1 MKKFVFAIG
10 SILFLTGCSMD
21 SVLDKVPFIQ
31 NDEKVVQEEEQKL
44 NEEVSEKMNGNKEET
59 ADHGEVKENGQG
71 NEPET
76 ESADPKLTLEAAL
89 FNEVVQ
95 VNGKNVIQ
103 NATNT
108 MALVNKEFALPD
120 GYAPTDL
127 VRPKVAFSFGDQD
140 IEKSYLRKEAAAA
153 LELMFSDAVKN
164 GLHLFAVSGYRSYDR
179 QKVVFDAEVNK
190 VGYEKAVQAVAVPG
204 NSEHQTGLSMD
215 ISSESAHFGLTEQ
228 FGETAEGK
236 WLANHAHR
244 FGFVQRY
251 PKGKEGITGYQYES
265 WHYRYVGVKAAT
277 EIFENQLTLEEYFNI
292 VEKI

>member
-1 MKKFVFAIG
+1 MKKFVCVIG

-21 SVLDKVPFIQ
+21 SVLDKVPFIN
-31 NDEKVVQEEEQKL
+31 NDEKVVQKEQQKL
-44 NEEVSEKMNGNKEET
+44 NEEVPEKSNVNKEE
-59 ADHGEVKENGQG
+59 AVNHGEGKENGQG
-71 NEPET
+71 NKPEK
-76 ESADPKLTLEAAL
+76 ESEDSKLTLEAAL

-95 VNGKNVIQ
+95 VNGKKVIQ

-120 GYAPTDL
+120 GYTPSDL

-140 IEKSYLRKEAAAA
+140 IEKSYLRKEAATA

-164 GLHLFAVSGYRSYDR
+164 GIHLFAVSGYRSFDR

-204 NSEHQTGLSMD
+204 NSEHQSGLSMD

-228 FGETAEGK
+228 FGETEEGK
-236 WLANHAHR
+236 WLANNAHR
-244 FGFVQRY
+244 FGFIQRY

-265 WHYRYVGVKAAT
+265 WHYRFVGVKAAT
-277 EIFENQLTLEEYFNI
+277 VIFENQLTLEEYFNI

>member
-1 MKKFVFAIG
+1 
-10 SILFLTGCSMD
+10 MD
-21 SVLDKVPFIQ
+21 SVLDKVPFIN
-31 NDEKVVQEEEQKL
+31 NDEKVVQKEQQKL
-44 NEEVSEKMNGNKEET
+44 NEEVPEKSNVNKEET
-59 ADHGEVKENGQG
+59 VNHGKGKENGQE
-71 NEPET
+71 NKPEK
-76 ESADPKLTLEAAL
+76 ESEDPKLTLEAAL

-95 VNGKNVIQ
+95 VNGKKVIQ

-120 GYAPTDL
+120 GYTPSDL

-153 LELMFSDAVKN
+153 IELMFSDAVKN
-164 GLHLFAVSGYRSYDR
+164 GIHLFAVSGYRSFDR

-204 NSEHQTGLSMD
+204 NSEHQSGLSMD

-228 FGETAEGK
+228 FGETEEGK
-236 WLANHAHR
+236 WLANNAHR
-244 FGFVQRY
+244 FGFIQRY

-265 WHYRYVGVKAAT
+265 WHYRFVGVKAAT

-292 VEKI
+292 VEKL

>member
-1 MKKFVFAIG
+1 
-10 SILFLTGCSMD
+10 MD

-31 NDEKVVQEEEQKL
+31 HDEKVVQKEEQKQ
-44 NEEVSEKMNGNKEET
+44 NEEVSEKSNVNKEET
-59 ADHGEVKENGQG
+59 VNHGAVKENGQG
-71 NEPET
+71 NKPEKVS
-76 ESADPKLTLEAAL
+76 EDPKLTLEAAL

-108 MALVNKEFALPD
+108 MALVNKEYALPD
-120 GYAPTDL
+120 GYAPSDL
-127 VRPKVAFSFGDQD
+127 VRPKVEFSFGDQD

-153 LELMFSDAVKN
+153 MELMFSDALKN
-164 GLHLFAVSGYRSYDR
+164 GIHLFAVSGYRSYER

-204 NSEHQTGLSMD
+204 NSEHQSGLSMD
-215 ISSESAHFGLTEQ
+215 ISSESAQFGLTEQ
-228 FGETAEGK
+228 FGETPEGK
-236 WLANHAHR
+236 WLANNAHR
-244 FGFVQRY
+244 FGFIQRY

-265 WHYRYVGVKAAT
+265 WHYRFVGVKAAT
-277 EIFENQLTLEEYFNI
+277 EIFENGLTLEEYFNI

>member
-1 MKKFVFAIG
+1 MKKFVCVMG

-21 SVLDKVPFIQ
+21 SILDKVPFIK
-31 NDEKVVQEEEQKL
+31 NDVVQKEQQKV
-44 NEEVSEKMNGNKEET
+44 NEEVPEKSNVNKEEPV
-59 ADHGEVKENGQG
+59 DHGEGKENGQG
-71 NEPET
+71 NKPEK
-76 ESADPKLTLEAAL
+76 ESEGSKLTLEAAL

-95 VNGKNVIQ
+95 VNGKKVIQ
-103 NATNT
+103 NPTNT

-140 IEKSYLRKEAAAA
+140 IEKSYLRKEAATA

-164 GLHLFAVSGYRSYDR
+164 GIHLFAVSGYRSFDR

-204 NSEHQTGLSMD
+204 NSEHQSGLSMD
-215 ISSESAHFGLTEQ
+215 ISGESAQFGLSEQ
-228 FGETAEGK
+228 FGETEEGK
-236 WLANHAHR
+236 WLANNAHR
-244 FGFVQRY
+244 FGFIQRY

-265 WHYRYVGVKAAT
+265 WHYRFVGVKAAT
-277 EIFENQLTLEEYFNI
+277 EIFENHLTLEEYFNI

>member
-1 MKKFVFAIG
+1 
-10 SILFLTGCSMD
+10 MD

-31 NDEKVVQEEEQKL
+31 HDEKMVQEEEQKL
-44 NEEVSEKMNGNKEET
+44 NEEASEKMNGNKDET
-59 ADHGEVKENGQG
+59 ADHGEVNENGQG
-71 NEPET
+71 NEPEK

-140 IEKSYLRKEAAAA
+140 IEKSYLRKEAATA

-179 QKVVFDAEVNK
+179 QKAVFDAEVNR

-236 WLANHAHR
+236 WLANHAHL

-265 WHYRYVGVKAAT
+265 WHYRYIGVKAAT

>member
-31 NDEKVVQEEEQKL
+31 SDEKLVQEEEQKL

-59 ADHGEVKENGQG
+59 ADHGEMKENGQG

-76 ESADPKLTLEAAL
+76 ASADPKLTLEAAL

-265 WHYRYVGVKAAT
+265 WHYRYVGVKASNRNIR
-277 EIFENQLTLEEYFNI
+277 ESINIRRIF
-292 VEKI
+292 

>member
-1 MKKFVFAIG
+1 MKKFVCVIG

-31 NDEKVVQEEEQKL
+31 NDEKVVQKEEQKL
-44 NEEVSEKMNGNKEET
+44 KEEVPEKTNVNKEET
-59 ADHGEVKENGQG
+59 VHPGEGKENGQG
-71 NEPET
+71 NKPEK
-76 ESADPKLTLEAAL
+76 ESEDPKLTLEAAL

-95 VNGKNVIQ
+95 VNGKKVIQ
-103 NATNT
+103 NAANT

-120 GYAPTDL
+120 GYTPTDL

-153 LELMFSDAVKN
+153 MELMFSDAVKN
-164 GLHLFAVSGYRSYDR
+164 GIHLFAVSGYRSFDR

-204 NSEHQTGLSMD
+204 NSEHQSGLSMD

-236 WLANHAHR
+236 WLANNAHR
-244 FGFVQRY
+244 FGFIQRY

-265 WHYRYVGVKAAT
+265 WHYRFVGVKAAT

>member
-31 NDEKVVQEEEQKL
+31 NDEKLVQEEEQKL
-44 NEEVSEKMNGNKEET
+44 NEEVLEKTNGNKEKT
-59 ADHGEVKENGQG
+59 
-71 NEPET
+71 
-76 ESADPKLTLEAAL
+76 ADPKFTLEAAL

-103 NATNT
+103 NAANT
-108 MALVNKEFALPD
+108 MALVNKEFALPE

-127 VRPKVAFSFGDQD
+127 VRPKVDFSFGDQD

-164 GLHLFAVSGYRSYDR
+164 GLHLFAVSGYRSYNR

-244 FGFVQRY
+244 FGFTAISKR
-251 PKGKEGITGYQYES
+251 KRGD
-265 WHYRYVGVKAAT
+265 YRLSV
-277 EIFENQLTLEEYFNI
+277 
-292 VEKI
+292 